1 MTALMEARQK
11 IGLSG
16 SFVTMA
22 FSLTGTI
29 GMAVD
34 NDISVIGL
42 FTNEC
47 LYF

>member
-1 MTALMEARQK
+1 MDARQK

-22 FSLTGTI
+22 FSITGTI

-47 LYF
+47 LYFYKLI